1 MKNILMKLK
10 LNKKFS
16 KLQYQIKTN
25 EKNILLMLNILDKN
39 QGKINDELL

>member
-1 MKNILMKLK
+1 MKNILMELK

-25 EKNILLMLNILDKN
+25 EKIYC
-39 QGKINDELL
+39 